1 MDQMTQKLLE
11 ALRDAVQVHSDAAD
25 EFAFMAEVADR
36 EGLETH
42 ATAIRLLVR
51 GHRIKVLELEGRL
64 AAIMAEHGRI

>member
-1 MDQMTQKLLE
+1 
-11 ALRDAVQVHSDAAD
+11 
-25 EFAFMAEVADR
+25 MAELAER

-64 AAIMAEHGRI
+64 AATMAEHGKI